1 MKKAKD
7 DTAQALRSLVKK
19 TDVNRQEYLERLIHI
34 TVAMEDHIRADAIAF
49 EALGKQL
56 IEVNNDVKSLL
67 ASRSFLRGT
76 WFAIVIA
83 CTFVAAVAGLI
94 VAWYK

>member
-1 MKKAKD
+1 MRPDA
-7 DTAQALRSLVKK
+7 TPATLRRIVKK
-19 TDVNRQEYLERLIHI
+19 LDKNRDDLTERLIGLTTTMQAH
-34 TVAMEDHIRADAIAF
+34 VEADAVAF
-49 EALGKQL
+49 RVLGESIVEINK
-56 IEVNNDVKSLL
+56 DVKSLL

-83 CTFVAAVAGLI
+83 CTFVAAVAGLV